1 MSAKRDD
8 YRETTEEDLQNIPP
22 MSKTQKVILVIAGAA
37 VLFAIGY
44 YVVRF
49 VL

>member
-1 MSAKRDD
+1 MPAKRDD

-22 MSKTQKVILVIAGAA
+22 MSKTQKIILAVAAAA

-44 YVVRF
+44 YIVKF